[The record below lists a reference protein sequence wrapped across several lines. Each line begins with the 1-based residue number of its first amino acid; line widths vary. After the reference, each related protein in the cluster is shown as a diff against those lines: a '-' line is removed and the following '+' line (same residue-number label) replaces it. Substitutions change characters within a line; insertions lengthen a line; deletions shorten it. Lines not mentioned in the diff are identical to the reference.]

1 MVEACVANTVPVAN
15 TLPQVA
21 NLGTFGAVR
30 LGDIIMKLS
39 RILLSG
45 TAALALLGT
54 SACVTDPN
62 TGERKISRT
71 AIGTGLGGTLGYLLG
86 GAIGGNTGRIIGAG
100 IGGSAGAVLG
110 KQYDDQIKE
119 LREQTVGSG
128 VDVEEIGDQ
137 DAILVRLP
145 DGVTFA
151 RGSAAIQ
158 PGFLNT
164 LDSVGDSL
172 VRYPN
177 SLIDVYGFTDTTGSP
192 AVNQRLSEQR
202 AQAVADYLIRRGVA
216 ASRVE
221 TRGFGEDRAYL
232 RVSTGDNVDEPRN
245 RRVEIKIIPIS
256 QDEVSAARR

>member
-1 MVEACVANTVPVAN
+1 M
-15 TLPQVA
+15 
-21 NLGTFGAVR
+21 TF
-30 LGDIIMKLS
+30 S

-54 SACVTDPN
+54 TTACVTDPN
-62 TGERKISRT
+62 TGEKKISRT

-86 GAIGGNTGRIIGAG
+86 GVIGGDTGRIIGAG

-119 LREQTVGSG
+119 LKEQTAGSG

-151 RGSAAIQ
+151 SGSSAIN
-158 PGFLNT
+158 PGFLDT
-164 LDSVGDSL
+164 LNNVADSL

-177 SLIDVYGFTDTTGSP
+177 SLIDVYGFTDTTGST
-192 AVNQRLSEQR
+192 ALNQRLSEQR
-202 AQAVADYLIRRGVA
+202 AQSVADYLASRGVA
-216 ASRVE
+216 RARMA
-221 TRGFGEDRAYL
+221 TQGFGESYDTL
-232 RVSTGDNVDEPRN
+232 RVKTGDNVNEPLN
-245 RRVEIKIIPIS
+245 RRVEIKITPIS
-256 QDEVSAARR
+256 QDDVNRARGN